1 MNPVSD
7 LKERKVSRKVGVGGG
22 GSGGDPAD
30 LKDYSCQLK
39 SGLLIVSDSLAYF
52 GNTSDQRLALLR
64 A

>member
-7 LKERKVSRKVGVGGG
+7 LKERKVSRKVGVGG

>member
-7 LKERKVSRKVGVGGG
+7 LKERKVSRKVGVGR